1 MATAN
6 KTFARE
12 DAIALVFMLFGAIGV
27 ARLQPS
33 LARTVHDVK
42 AKTDDYALPPPHELK
57 VMTFGYHAAAV
68 DMLWAKL
75 LVEYGIHWGEHRDF
89 LDLNNYV
96 DSILELEPDNAALYK
111 YISTLL
117 VYRPMRGYE
126 KDARLARAILE
137 RGTRER
143 PDDWHVWLDYGQFI
157 AYLGPSWMPDEDERQ
172 RWRHDGALAIARA
185 VELGAASD
193 RSLDVAVT
201 LKKFGERDAA
211 IRELERGYALT
222 DDPQKQAEI
231 AASLARLEA
240 AGQRDE
246 IDRKRRL
253 IENDWRQSYPFASRG
268 QYLMLGP
275 IVDGLKCAGPAEA
288 RGNSFEGDTA
298 CAHDWTSRL
307 APATR

>member
-1 MATAN
+1 VASI
-6 KTFARE
+6 ARA
-12 DAIALVFMLFGAIGV
+12 DAIALVFVAFGALGV
-27 ARLQPS
+27 SRLQPQ
-33 LARTVHDVK
+33 LASTVHEVK
-42 AKTDDYALPPPHELK
+42 ARQDDYALPPPRQLK
-57 VMTFGYHAAAV
+57 MMTFGYHAAAV

-75 LVEYGIHWGEHRDF
+75 LVEYGIHWSEHRDF
-89 LDLNNYV
+89 LDLNNYL
-96 DSILELEPDNAALYK
+96 DSILEIEPDYAPLYK
-111 YISTLL
+111 YVSTLL
-117 VYRPMRGYE
+117 VYRPLQGYE

-143 PDDWHVWLDYGQFI
+143 PDDWQVWLDYGQFV
-157 AYLGPSWMPDEDERQ
+157 AFLGPSWMPDEAERQ
-172 RWRHDGALAIARA
+172 RWRHDGALAIKRA

-193 RSLDVAVT
+193 RSIDVAAM

-222 DDPQKQAEI
+222 DDPQKQAQI
-231 AASLARLEA
+231 AASLEKLEA

-253 IENDWRQSYPFASRG
+253 IENDWRASYPFASRG
-268 QYLMLGP
+268 HYLMLGP
-275 IVDGLKCAGPAEA
+275 IVDALKCAGPAEA
-288 RGNSFEGDTA
+288 RGQSFADDNV

>member
-1 MATAN
+1 MALGITR
-6 KTFARE
+6 T
-12 DAIALVFMLFGAIGV
+12 DAIALVFMVFGAMGV
-27 ARLQPS
+27 AYMQPR
-33 LARTVHDVK
+33 LARTVHEVK
-42 AKTDDYALPPPHELK
+42 TRTDDYALPPPRELK

-68 DMLWAKL
+68 DLLWAKL

-89 LDLNNYV
+89 LDLNNYL
-96 DSILELEPDNAALYK
+96 DSILEIEPDYAPMYK
-111 YISTLL
+111 FVDTLL
-117 VYRPMRGYE
+117 VYRPIQSTE

-143 PDDWHVWLDYGQFI
+143 PNDWHVWLDYGQFV
-157 AYLGPSWMPDEDERQ
+157 AYLGPSWMPDEEERQ
-172 RWRHDGALAIARA
+172 RWRHDGALYIARA

-193 RSLDVAVT
+193 RSLDVAMM

-222 DDPQKQAEI
+222 DDPEKQARI
-231 AASLARLEA
+231 AASLAKLEA

-253 IENDWRQSYPFASRG
+253 IENDWRESYPFASRG

-288 RGNSFEGDTA
+288 RGQTFADDSA